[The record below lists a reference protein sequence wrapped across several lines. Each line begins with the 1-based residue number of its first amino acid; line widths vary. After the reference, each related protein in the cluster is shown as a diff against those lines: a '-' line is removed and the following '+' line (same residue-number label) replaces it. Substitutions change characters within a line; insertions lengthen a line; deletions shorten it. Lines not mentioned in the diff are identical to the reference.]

1 VVNRQ
6 WTHWATSKDLV
17 GLKLPAHDAG
27 TGLTGR
33 ALGDAQRGAPFVF
46 DPFDA
51 YAAGLVSN
59 PNMIVAGSIGAGKS
73 TVVKMV
79 LDRALERGRRVV
91 VIDPK
96 GEYAFLARRHDV
108 EVLTRPRRLVQS
120 LRTERPGESRSPACA
135 DRECPRW
142 FAQK

>member
-1 VVNRQ
+1 MVSRQ

-27 TGLTGR
+27 TGLAGR
-33 ALGDAQRGAPFVF
+33 ALGEAQRGSSFVF

-79 LDRALERGRRVV
+79 LDRALDRGRRVV

-96 GEYAFLARRHDV
+96 GEYAFLARSHGV
-108 EVLTRPRRLVQS
+108 EVLALGRD
-120 LRTERPGESRSPACA
+120 GWCNPAGLA
-135 DRECPRW
+135 RECTGW
-142 FAQK
+142 LAEE